1 MKTEN
6 TKYGSYAF
14 VIAGIYFLLAELA
27 SAVSTGLPLF
37 EVYTQNT
44 ISALGVPGYIS
55 PIDWLMNSGFI
66 VLGVLLIIGFHM
78 GLSSRIKKWKAIE
91 YALTFVT
98 ALGLFIIAAI
108 HAGNPIHQIG
118 ALMAI
123 VGGGVL
129 LMTAAFALD
138 TSKSYKT
145 DPLFLSNG
153 RSYKIASFS
162 LGLIAILF
170 LIVMII
176 FMGNPRL
183 EIIEAVPERI
193 SVYALILW
201 SILTGFYLLK
211 DNDY

>member
-14 VIAGIYFLLAELA
+14 IIAGIYFLLAELA

-138 TSKSYKT
+138 TSKSYK
-145 DPLFLSNG
+145 
-153 RSYKIASFS
+153 IASFS

-176 FMGNPRL
+176 FMGNPDL

-201 SILTGFYLLK
+201 SFLTGVYLIK
-211 DNDY
+211 NN

>member
-14 VIAGIYFLLAELA
+14 IIAGIYFLLAEFV

-98 ALGLFIIAAI
+98 ALGLFIIAVI

-138 TSKSYKT
+138 TSKSYK
-145 DPLFLSNG
+145 
-153 RSYKIASFS
+153 IASFS

-176 FMGNPRL
+176 FMGNPDL

-201 SILTGFYLLK
+201 SFLTGVYLIK
-211 DNDY
+211 NN

>member
-1 MKTEN
+1 MKMKIEN

-14 VIAGIYFLLAELA
+14 IIASIYFILSEFIAAL
-27 SAVSTGLPLF
+27 STGLPLF

-78 GLSSRIKKWKAIE
+78 GLSSRIKKWKILE

-98 ALGLFIIAAI
+98 AIGLFVIAAI

-138 TSKSYKT
+138 TSKSYK
-145 DPLFLSNG
+145 
-153 RSYKIASFS
+153 IASFS

-176 FMGNPRL
+176 FMGNPQL

-193 SVYALILW
+193 RVYALILW
-201 SILTGFYLLK
+201 SFLTGFYLLK

>member
-14 VIAGIYFLLAELA
+14 IIAGIYFLLAEFV

-138 TSKSYKT
+138 TSKSYK
-145 DPLFLSNG
+145 
-153 RSYKIASFS
+153 IASFS

-170 LIVMII
+170 LVVMII
-176 FMGNPRL
+176 FMGNPDL

-201 SILTGFYLLK
+201 SFLTGVYLIK
-211 DNDY
+211 NN

>member
-27 SAVSTGLPLF
+27 SAVYTGLPLF

-138 TSKSYKT
+138 TSKSYK
-145 DPLFLSNG
+145 
-153 RSYKIASFS
+153 IASFS
-162 LGLIAILF
+162 LGLIAIVF

-176 FMGNPRL
+176 FMGNPQL
-183 EIIEAVPERI
+183 EIIEAIPERI

-201 SILTGFYLLK
+201 SFLTGVYLIK
-211 DNDY
+211 NN

>member
-14 VIAGIYFLLAELA
+14 IIAGIYFLLAELA

-138 TSKSYKT
+138 TSKSYK
-145 DPLFLSNG
+145 
-153 RSYKIASFS
+153 IASFS
-162 LGLIAILF
+162 LGLIAIVF

-176 FMGNPRL
+176 FMGNPQL
-183 EIIEAVPERI
+183 EIIEAIPERI

-201 SILTGFYLLK
+201 SFLTGVYLIK
-211 DNDY
+211 NN

>member
-1 MKTEN
+1 MKVKN
-6 TKYGSYAF
+6 TKYGLYAF
-14 VIAGIYFLLAELA
+14 IIAGIYFLLAELA

-37 EVYTQNT
+37 EVYTQ
-44 ISALGVPGYIS
+44 
-55 PIDWLMNSGFI
+55 WLMNSGFI

-138 TSKSYKT
+138 TSKSYK
-145 DPLFLSNG
+145 
-153 RSYKIASFS
+153 IASFS
-162 LGLIAILF
+162 LGLIAIVF

-176 FMGNPRL
+176 FMGNPQL
-183 EIIEAVPERI
+183 EIIEAIPERI

-201 SILTGFYLLK
+201 SFLTGVYLIK
-211 DNDY
+211 NN

>member
-14 VIAGIYFLLAELA
+14 VIAGIYFLLAEFA

-123 VGGGVL
+123 VGCGVL

-138 TSKSYKT
+138 TSKSYK
-145 DPLFLSNG
+145 
-153 RSYKIASFS
+153 IASFS
-162 LGLIAILF
+162 LGLIAIVF

-176 FMGNPRL
+176 FMGNPQL
-183 EIIEAVPERI
+183 EIIEAIPERI

-201 SILTGFYLLK
+201 SFLTGVYLIK
-211 DNDY
+211 NN

>member
-14 VIAGIYFLLAELA
+14 IIAGIYFLLAEFV

-138 TSKSYKT
+138 TSKSYK
-145 DPLFLSNG
+145 
-153 RSYKIASFS
+153 IASFS
-162 LGLIAILF
+162 LGLIAIVF
-170 LIVMII
+170 LVVMII
-176 FMGNPRL
+176 FMGNPDL

-201 SILTGFYLLK
+201 SFLTGIYLLK

>member
-14 VIAGIYFLLAELA
+14 IIAGIYFLLAEFV
-27 SAVSTGLPLF
+27 SAVYTGLPLF

-138 TSKSYKT
+138 TSKSYK
-145 DPLFLSNG
+145 
-153 RSYKIASFS
+153 IASFS

-176 FMGNPRL
+176 FMGNPDL

-201 SILTGFYLLK
+201 SFLTGVYLIK
-211 DNDY
+211 NN

>member
-1 MKTEN
+1 MKTET

-55 PIDWLMNSGFI
+55 PIDWLMNSGFV

-138 TSKSYKT
+138 TSKSYK
-145 DPLFLSNG
+145 
-153 RSYKIASFS
+153 IASFS
-162 LGLIAILF
+162 LGLIAIVF

-176 FMGNPRL
+176 FMGNPNL

-201 SILTGFYLLK
+201 SFLTGVYLIK
-211 DNDY
+211 NN

>member
-1 MKTEN
+1 MKMKIEN

-14 VIAGIYFLLAELA
+14 IIASIYFILSEFIAAL
-27 SAVSTGLPLF
+27 STGLPLF

-98 ALGLFIIAAI
+98 ALGLFIIAVI

-138 TSKSYKT
+138 TSKSYK
-145 DPLFLSNG
+145 
-153 RSYKIASFS
+153 IASFS

-176 FMGNPRL
+176 FMGNPQL
-183 EIIEAVPERI
+183 EIIEAIPERI

-201 SILTGFYLLK
+201 SFFTGVYLIK
-211 DNDY
+211 NN

>member
-14 VIAGIYFLLAELA
+14 IIAGIYFLLAEFV

-37 EVYTQNT
+37 EVYNQNT

-138 TSKSYKT
+138 TSKSYK
-145 DPLFLSNG
+145 
-153 RSYKIASFS
+153 IASFS

-170 LIVMII
+170 LVVMII
-176 FMGNPRL
+176 FMGNPDL

-201 SILTGFYLLK
+201 SFLTGVYLIK
-211 DNDY
+211 NN

>member
-6 TKYGSYAF
+6 TKYESYAF
-14 VIAGIYFLLAELA
+14 IIAGIYFLLAELA
-27 SAVSTGLPLF
+27 SAVYTGLPLF

-138 TSKSYKT
+138 TSKSYK
-145 DPLFLSNG
+145 
-153 RSYKIASFS
+153 IASFS

>member
-14 VIAGIYFLLAELA
+14 IIAGIYFLLAEFV

-55 PIDWLMNSGFI
+55 PIDGLMNSGFI

-138 TSKSYKT
+138 TSKSYK
-145 DPLFLSNG
+145 
-153 RSYKIASFS
+153 IASFS
-162 LGLIAILF
+162 LGLIAIVF

-176 FMGNPRL
+176 FMGNPQL
-183 EIIEAVPERI
+183 EIIEAIPERI

-201 SILTGFYLLK
+201 SFLTGVYLIK
-211 DNDY
+211 NN

>member
-6 TKYGSYAF
+6 TKYGPYAF
-14 VIAGIYFLLAELA
+14 IIAGIYFLLAEFV

-66 VLGVLLIIGFHM
+66 VLGVLLIIGFHL

-138 TSKSYKT
+138 TSKSYK
-145 DPLFLSNG
+145 
-153 RSYKIASFS
+153 IASFS
-162 LGLIAILF
+162 LGLIAIVF
-170 LIVMII
+170 LVVMII

-201 SILTGFYLLK
+201 SFLTGVYLIK
-211 DNDY
+211 NN

>member
-44 ISALGVPGYIS
+44 ISALGVPGHIS

-138 TSKSYKT
+138 TSKSYK
-145 DPLFLSNG
+145 
-153 RSYKIASFS
+153 IASFS

-170 LIVMII
+170 LVVMII
-176 FMGNPRL
+176 FMGNPDL

-201 SILTGFYLLK
+201 SFLTGVYLIK
-211 DNDY
+211 NN

>member
-1 MKTEN
+1 MKTET

-138 TSKSYKT
+138 TSKSYK
-145 DPLFLSNG
+145 
-153 RSYKIASFS
+153 IASFS

-176 FMGNPRL
+176 FMGNPDL

-201 SILTGFYLLK
+201 SFLTGVYLIK
-211 DNDY
+211 NN

>member
-1 MKTEN
+1 MKMKIEN

-14 VIAGIYFLLAELA
+14 IIASIYFILSEFIAAL
-27 SAVSTGLPLF
+27 STGLPLF

-138 TSKSYKT
+138 TSKSYK
-145 DPLFLSNG
+145 
-153 RSYKIASFS
+153 IASFS

-176 FMGNPRL
+176 FMGNPDL
-183 EIIEAVPERI
+183 EIIEAIPERI

-201 SILTGFYLLK
+201 SFLTGVYLIK
-211 DNDY
+211 NN

>member
-138 TSKSYKT
+138 TSKSYK
-145 DPLFLSNG
+145 
-153 RSYKIASFS
+153 IASFS

-176 FMGNPRL
+176 FMGNPQL
-183 EIIEAVPERI
+183 EIIEAIPERI

-201 SILTGFYLLK
+201 SFLTGVYLIK
-211 DNDY
+211 NN

>member
-14 VIAGIYFLLAELA
+14 IIAGIYFLLAEFV

-44 ISALGVPGYIS
+44 ISALGVPGHIS

-98 ALGLFIIAAI
+98 ALGLFIIAVI

-138 TSKSYKT
+138 TSKSYK
-145 DPLFLSNG
+145 
-153 RSYKIASFS
+153 IASFS

-176 FMGNPRL
+176 FMGNPDL

-201 SILTGFYLLK
+201 SFLTGVYLIK
-211 DNDY
+211 NN

>member
-1 MKTEN
+1 MKTET

-27 SAVSTGLPLF
+27 SAVYTGLPLF

-78 GLSSRIKKWKAIE
+78 GLSSQIKKWKAIE

-98 ALGLFIIAAI
+98 ALGLFIIAVI

-138 TSKSYKT
+138 TSKSYK
-145 DPLFLSNG
+145 
-153 RSYKIASFS
+153 IASFS

-176 FMGNPRL
+176 FMGNPDL

-201 SILTGFYLLK
+201 SFLTGFYLLK

>member
-6 TKYGSYAF
+6 TKYGPYAF
-14 VIAGIYFLLAELA
+14 VIAGIYFLLAEFV

-98 ALGLFIIAAI
+98 ALGLFIIAVI

-138 TSKSYKT
+138 TSKSYK
-145 DPLFLSNG
+145 
-153 RSYKIASFS
+153 IASFS

-176 FMGNPRL
+176 FMGNPQL
-183 EIIEAVPERI
+183 EIIEAIPERI

-201 SILTGFYLLK
+201 SFLTGIYLLK

>member
-1 MKTEN
+1 MKTET

-14 VIAGIYFLLAELA
+14 IIAGIYFLLAEFV

-138 TSKSYKT
+138 TSKSYK
-145 DPLFLSNG
+145 
-153 RSYKIASFS
+153 IASFS

-176 FMGNPRL
+176 FMGNPQL
-183 EIIEAVPERI
+183 EIIEAIPERI

-201 SILTGFYLLK
+201 SFLTGVYLIK
-211 DNDY
+211 NN

>member
-14 VIAGIYFLLAELA
+14 IIAGIYFLLAELA

-138 TSKSYKT
+138 TSKSYK
-145 DPLFLSNG
+145 
-153 RSYKIASFS
+153 IASFS

-170 LIVMII
+170 LVVMII
-176 FMGNPRL
+176 FMGNPDL

-201 SILTGFYLLK
+201 SFLTGVYLIK
-211 DNDY
+211 NN

>member
-14 VIAGIYFLLAELA
+14 VIAGIYFLLAEFV
-27 SAVSTGLPLF
+27 SAVYTGLPLF

-44 ISALGVPGYIS
+44 ISALGVPGHIS

-138 TSKSYKT
+138 TSKSYK
-145 DPLFLSNG
+145 
-153 RSYKIASFS
+153 IASFS

-176 FMGNPRL
+176 FMGNPQL
-183 EIIEAVPERI
+183 EIIEAIPERI

-201 SILTGFYLLK
+201 SFLTGVYLIK
-211 DNDY
+211 NN

>member
-14 VIAGIYFLLAELA
+14 IIAGIYFLLAEFV
-27 SAVSTGLPLF
+27 SAVYTGLPLF

-138 TSKSYKT
+138 TSKSYK
-145 DPLFLSNG
+145 
-153 RSYKIASFS
+153 IASFS

-176 FMGNPRL
+176 FMGNPQL
-183 EIIEAVPERI
+183 EIIEAIPERI

-201 SILTGFYLLK
+201 SFLTGVYLIK
-211 DNDY
+211 NN

>member
-14 VIAGIYFLLAELA
+14 IIAGIYFLLAELA

-55 PIDWLMNSGFI
+55 PIDGLMNSGFI
-66 VLGVLLIIGFHM
+66 VLGVLLIIGSHM

-138 TSKSYKT
+138 TSKSYK
-145 DPLFLSNG
+145 
-153 RSYKIASFS
+153 IASFS

-170 LIVMII
+170 LVVMII
-176 FMGNPRL
+176 FMGNPDL
-183 EIIEAVPERI
+183 EIIEAIPERI
-193 SVYALILW
+193 SVYTLILW
-201 SILTGFYLLK
+201 SFLTGVYLIK
-211 DNDY
+211 NN

>member
-98 ALGLFIIAAI
+98 ALGLFIIAVI

-138 TSKSYKT
+138 TSKSYK
-145 DPLFLSNG
+145 
-153 RSYKIASFS
+153 IASFS

-176 FMGNPRL
+176 FMGNPQL
-183 EIIEAVPERI
+183 EIIEAIPERI

-201 SILTGFYLLK
+201 SFLTGIYLLK

>member
-1 MKTEN
+1 MKTET

-14 VIAGIYFLLAELA
+14 IIAGIYFLLAELA
-27 SAVSTGLPLF
+27 SAVYTGLPLF

-55 PIDWLMNSGFI
+55 PIDWLMNSGFV
-66 VLGVLLIIGFHM
+66 VLGVLLIIGFHL
-78 GLSSRIKKWKAIE
+78 GLSPLIKKWKILE

-98 ALGLFIIAAI
+98 AIGLFVIAAI

>member
-1 MKTEN
+1 MKMKIEN

-14 VIAGIYFLLAELA
+14 IIAGIYFLLAELA
-27 SAVSTGLPLF
+27 SAVYTGLPLF

-78 GLSSRIKKWKAIE
+78 GLSSRIKKWKILE

-138 TSKSYKT
+138 TSKSYK
-145 DPLFLSNG
+145 
-153 RSYKIASFS
+153 IASFS

-176 FMGNPRL
+176 FMGNPDL

-201 SILTGFYLLK
+201 SFLTGVYLIK
-211 DNDY
+211 NN

>member
-138 TSKSYKT
+138 TSKSYK
-145 DPLFLSNG
+145 
-153 RSYKIASFS
+153 IASFS

-176 FMGNPRL
+176 FMGNPDL
-183 EIIEAVPERI
+183 EIIEAIPERI

-201 SILTGFYLLK
+201 SFLTGVYLIK
-211 DNDY
+211 NN

>member
-14 VIAGIYFLLAELA
+14 IIAGIYFLLAELA
-27 SAVSTGLPLF
+27 SAVYTGLPLF

-98 ALGLFIIAAI
+98 ALGLFIIAVI

-138 TSKSYKT
+138 TSKSYK
-145 DPLFLSNG
+145 
-153 RSYKIASFS
+153 IASFS
-162 LGLIAILF
+162 LGLIAIVF
-170 LIVMII
+170 LVVMII
-176 FMGNPRL
+176 FMGNPDL

-201 SILTGFYLLK
+201 SFLTGVYLIK
-211 DNDY
+211 NN

>member
-1 MKTEN
+1 MKTEP

-14 VIAGIYFLLAELA
+14 VIAGIYFLLAEFV
-27 SAVSTGLPLF
+27 SAVYTGLPLF

-138 TSKSYKT
+138 TSKSYK
-145 DPLFLSNG
+145 
-153 RSYKIASFS
+153 IASFS

-176 FMGNPRL
+176 FMGNPDL

-201 SILTGFYLLK
+201 SFLTGVYLIK
-211 DNDY
+211 NN

>member
-138 TSKSYKT
+138 TSKSYK
-145 DPLFLSNG
+145 
-153 RSYKIASFS
+153 IASFS

-176 FMGNPRL
+176 FMGNPDL

-201 SILTGFYLLK
+201 SFLTGVYLIK
-211 DNDY
+211 NN

>member
-14 VIAGIYFLLAELA
+14 IIAGIYFLLAELA
-27 SAVSTGLPLF
+27 SAVYTGLPLF

-138 TSKSYKT
+138 TSKSYK
-145 DPLFLSNG
+145 
-153 RSYKIASFS
+153 IASFS

-176 FMGNPRL
+176 FMGNPQL
-183 EIIEAVPERI
+183 EIIEAIPERI

-201 SILTGFYLLK
+201 SFLTGIYLLK

>member
-14 VIAGIYFLLAELA
+14 VIAGIYFLLAEFV
-27 SAVSTGLPLF
+27 SAVYTGLPLF

-138 TSKSYKT
+138 TSKSYK
-145 DPLFLSNG
+145 
-153 RSYKIASFS
+153 IASFS
-162 LGLIAILF
+162 LGLIAIVF

-176 FMGNPRL
+176 FMGNPQL
-183 EIIEAVPERI
+183 EIIEAIPERI

-201 SILTGFYLLK
+201 SFLTGVYLIK
-211 DNDY
+211 NN

>member
-66 VLGVLLIIGFHM
+66 VLGVLLIIGFHL
-78 GLSSRIKKWKAIE
+78 GLSSQIKKWKAIE

-98 ALGLFIIAAI
+98 ALGLFIIAVI

-138 TSKSYKT
+138 TSKSYK
-145 DPLFLSNG
+145 
-153 RSYKIASFS
+153 IASFS

-176 FMGNPRL
+176 FMGNPDL

-201 SILTGFYLLK
+201 SFLTGVYLIK
-211 DNDY
+211 NN

>member
-14 VIAGIYFLLAELA
+14 IIAGIYFLLAEFA
-27 SAVSTGLPLF
+27 STVSTGLPLF

-138 TSKSYKT
+138 TSKSYK
-145 DPLFLSNG
+145 
-153 RSYKIASFS
+153 IASFS

-170 LIVMII
+170 LVVMII
-176 FMGNPRL
+176 FMGNPDL
-183 EIIEAVPERI
+183 EIIEAVPEKI

-201 SILTGFYLLK
+201 SFLTGVYLIK
-211 DNDY
+211 NN